1 MFEIFKKINI
11 VSVLQ
16 TPLDQYG
23 IDKQPRRGD
32 VIKQDDTPKSTSNK
46 VFNGKQYVANEN
58 PGAATIDWD
67 TIEIKSQ
74 KSTGIKQKHITGWD
88 KAFLDAKFGV
98 GKWNVALA
106 TVVKVHWFDGD
117 SAAKIESKHRDRGGV
132 LEFGFSE
139 RNVKMYTFAFNRALE
154 KEVEEIE
161 NEKVGAMG
169 CK

>member
-1 MFEIFKKINI
+1 MLGILKKLDI
-11 VSVLQ
+11 VSLLQ

-23 IDKQPRRGD
+23 IGKQPRRGD
-32 VIKQDDTPKSTSNK
+32 VIKQDDAPKSTANQ
-46 VFNGKQYVANEN
+46 VFNGKQYVAKSD
-58 PGAATIDWD
+58 PGAATIDWETVD
-67 TIEIKSQ
+67 TKSQ
-74 KSTGIKQKHITGWD
+74 KPTGTKQKHITGWD
-88 KAFLDAKFGV
+88 KAFLDVKFGV

-117 SAAKIESKHRDRGGV
+117 SAATIESKHRDRGGV

-154 KEVEEIE
+154 KELEELE
-161 NEKVGAMG
+161 NETVGAMG